1 MNKILITLVLTFG
14 LGCYAMGQSQ
24 PVEVNEYQIF
34 YPLLEIEDLSSLT
47 FDNVDEKVSAIKNF
61 HLVSRDTSSYKDEK
75 CKKFTLDLS
84 NENYTFMGKKLC
96 ECYFSF
102 DSKGPWPMF
111 SMVTIDLSASSDR
124 EAIEEL
130 VKLCNMLNSSK
141 LIKVSPKLKLKSE
154 RFKLDVD
161 DAYKTDKDALVET
174 YRFAYTAGN
183 YAARRCHLTMHR
195 NSPKG
200 ENPDN
205 SMFINDMK
213 MSYTIKIS
221 FFWLFYKDGK
231 YWRSLFNN
239 KWGAKGKYLDAHKSV
254 IL

>member
-1 MNKILITLVLTFG
+1 MNKIIITLVLTFG

-61 HLVSRDTSSYKDEK
+61 HLVSRDTLSYEEIKW
-75 CKKFTLDLS
+75 KKFTLDLS

-96 ECYFSF
+96 ECYLSFSF
-102 DSKGPWPMF
+102 GGKGPSPIHSW
-111 SMVTIDLSASSDR
+111 VTIDFSASSDR
-124 EAIEEL
+124 EATEEL
-130 VKLCNMLNSSK
+130 VKLCSLLNSSK
-141 LIKVSPKLKLKSE
+141 LIKVSRKLTSE
-154 RFKLDVD
+154 MFIKPDGAFR
-161 DAYKTDKDALVET
+161 TDKDALVET
-174 YRFAYTAGN
+174 YPFAYTAGN
-183 YAARRCHLTMHR
+183 YAARMCNLTMRR

-221 FFWLFYKDGK
+221 FGWLFYKDGK
-231 YWRSLFNN
+231 YWRSFDN
-239 KWGAKGKYLDAHKSV
+239 KCEAKGKYLDPHKSHW
-254 IL
+254 LK